1 MTQAAFLLKNPTC
14 SWHEQSM
21 PYVTE
26 KIAKITVNQVTLR
39 PKGFLKKDRIFKRK
53 RAVDCCYATRRE
65 ITIRINPE
73 MDAFSVQHDE
83 KELNNVSK

>member
-1 MTQAAFLLKNPTC
+1 MSAYDNRSVVIPEY
-14 SWHEQSM
+14 EQSM

-39 PKGFLKKDRIFKRK
+39 PKGFLKKDSIFKRK